1 MRNSFLTIIMV
12 MLLGCTTA
20 TFAQQTSK
28 KAQQP
33 QVTDVVSATDTAA
46 IEAYSDT
53 TSAPVAVDT
62 AAINNAPIN
71 MDWDEEEIAWKFF
84 NDNKGWAMALA
95 IIIILALLLI
105 SLAPFIILGF
115 IIYLIVKNR
124 RMRSELR
131 EQETVSSQG
140 EQEAHATQTPR
151 DTAYT
156 TVSDTYMDKQN
167 QAIKNIFLGIG
178 IVIALNIFGMDKLA
192 GIGWIVVCWG
202 IGQFIIARNSRK
214 RIPMEPKEKDTHT
227 RSTDDD
233 YVEVKSEE

>member
-20 TFAQQTSK
+20 TFAQQTNK

-33 QVTDVVSATDTAA
+33 QVTDVVNTVDTAA

-62 AAINNAPIN
+62 AAINNVPTN
-71 MDWDEEEIAWKFF
+71 MDWDEDEVVWKFF

-140 EQEAHATQTPR
+140 EQAAHATQAPH

-202 IGQFIIARNSRK
+202 IGQFIIARNSKK

-233 YVEVKSEE
+233 YVEVKE

>member
-28 KAQQP
+28 KVQQP
-33 QVTDVVSATDTAA
+33 QVTDVVNTVDTAA

-62 AAINNAPIN
+62 AAINNVPTN
-71 MDWDEEEIAWKFF
+71 MDWDEDEVVWKFF

-140 EQEAHATQTPR
+140 EQESHATQTPR

>member
-20 TFAQQTSK
+20 TFAQQTNK

-33 QVTDVVSATDTAA
+33 QVTDVVSAADTAA

-131 EQETVSSQG
+131 EKETVSAQD
-140 EQEAHATQTPR
+140 EQAVHATQAPR

-214 RIPMEPKEKDTHT
+214 RIPEEPKEKDTHT

-233 YVEVKSEE
+233 YVEVKE

>member
-1 MRNSFLTIIMV
+1 MV

-20 TFAQQTSK
+20 TFAQQTNK

-131 EQETVSSQG
+131 EQETVSAQD
-140 EQEAHATQTPR
+140 EQAVHATQTPH

>member
-20 TFAQQTSK
+20 TFAQQTNK

-53 TSAPVAVDT
+53 TSAPVAIDT
-62 AAINNAPIN
+62 AAINNVPTN
-71 MDWDEEEIAWKFF
+71 MDWDEDEVVWKFF

-131 EQETVSSQG
+131 EKETVSTQG
-140 EQEAHATQTPR
+140 EQTVYANQPPR

>member
-12 MLLGCTTA
+12 MLLGCTQA
-20 TFAQQTSK
+20 TFAQQTNK

-33 QVTDVVSATDTAA
+33 QVTDVVSSTDTAA

-131 EQETVSSQG
+131 EKETVSAQG
-140 EQEAHATQTPR
+140 EQAAHATQVPH

-214 RIPMEPKEKDTHT
+214 RIPEEPKEKDTHT

-233 YVEVKSEE
+233 YVEVKE

>member
-1 MRNSFLTIIMV
+1 MV

-20 TFAQQTSK
+20 LFAQQTSK
-28 KAQQP
+28 KVQQP
-33 QVTDVVSATDTAA
+33 QVSDVVNTVDTAA

-131 EQETVSSQG
+131 EKETVSAQD
-140 EQEAHATQTPR
+140 EQATHATQAPR

-178 IVIALNIFGMDKLA
+178 IVIALNIFGMNKLA

-202 IGQFIIARNSRK
+202 IGQFIIARNSKK

>member
-1 MRNSFLTIIMV
+1 MV

-33 QVTDVVSATDTAA
+33 QVTDVAEPVDSTG

-62 AAINNAPIN
+62 AAINNAPTN
-71 MDWDEEEIAWKFF
+71 MDWDEDEVVWKFF

-214 RIPMEPKEKDTHT
+214 RIPEEPKEKDTHT

>member
-1 MRNSFLTIIMV
+1 MV

-33 QVTDVVSATDTAA
+33 QVTDVVNTVDTAA

-62 AAINNAPIN
+62 AAINNAPTN
-71 MDWDEEEIAWKFF
+71 MDWDEDEVVWKFF

-131 EQETVSSQG
+131 EQEAVSAQG
-140 EQEAHATQTPR
+140 EQEAHVTQAPL

>member
-33 QVTDVVSATDTAA
+33 QVTDVVNTVDTAA

-62 AAINNAPIN
+62 AAINNAPTN
-71 MDWDEEEIAWKFF
+71 MDWDEDEVVWKFF

-131 EQETVSSQG
+131 EQEAVSAQG
-140 EQEAHATQTPR
+140 EQEAHVTQAPR

>member
-1 MRNSFLTIIMV
+1 MV
-12 MLLGCTTA
+12 MLVGCTTA
-20 TFAQQTSK
+20 TFAQQTNK

-46 IEAYSDT
+46 IEAFSDT

-62 AAINNAPIN
+62 AAINNVPIN
-71 MDWDEEEIAWKFF
+71 MDWDEDEVVWKFF

-131 EQETVSSQG
+131 EKETVSSQG
-140 EQEAHATQTPR
+140 EQEAHATQTPHN
-151 DTAYT
+151 TAYT

-214 RIPMEPKEKDTHT
+214 RIPAEPKEKDTYT

>member
-1 MRNSFLTIIMV
+1 MV

-20 TFAQQTSK
+20 TLAQQTNK

-33 QVTDVVSATDTAA
+33 QVTDVVNTVDTAA

-62 AAINNAPIN
+62 AAINNVPTN

-140 EQEAHATQTPR
+140 EQEAHATQAPR

-202 IGQFIIARNSRK
+202 IGQFIIARNSKK
-214 RIPMEPKEKDTHT
+214 RIPEEPKEKDTHT